1 MRTNSKSIFF
11 KLFLT
16 ISLIVLFIILIFVS
30 IFEINFSKSNIFYI
44 LFIVFISFSLIS
56 YISKKIS
63 RPLNEMVDSARNFA
77 QGQFSNKI
85 KSSNISEINS
95 LAQSLNG
102 MAKQLNDRINTITF
116 QKNENEAILWGMKD
130 GLLATNRA
138 NEIIK
143 INEFSS
149 KLFDLKENV
158 LGIDI
163 RTVIRNKNFLE
174 FYSQVC
180 SNQSDIGIESEIDD
194 INKKS
199 ILCSGSSLK
208 AEDGSYIGNVIVVR
222 DITMLKNLEKVRKEF
237 VANVS
242 HELRTPITALQG
254 YIETLKDVVDKED
267 REYFLKI
274 IEKNALRMNSIID
287 DLLQL
292 SKLEESNQS
301 GLDMKEVNIQ
311 NLIAVSVNEC
321 SFFADKKNIKI
332 NISCENIK
340 FCLNDRLIRESLVN
354 LIKNSIQYSPSNS
367 SINIS
372 AFYKNKELYLK
383 VEDHGIGIEKKELD
397 RIFERFYCVD
407 RSHSKKTGGT
417 GLGLSIVKHIATIH
431 RGRILVDSELDKG
444 SVFTL
449 IIPE

>member
-1 MRTNSKSIFF
+1 
-11 KLFLT
+11 
-16 ISLIVLFIILIFVS
+16 
-30 IFEINFSKSNIFYI
+30 
-44 LFIVFISFSLIS
+44 
-56 YISKKIS
+56 
-63 RPLNEMVDSARNFA
+63 
-77 QGQFSNKI
+77 
-85 KSSNISEINS
+85 
-95 LAQSLNG
+95 
-102 MAKQLNDRINTITF
+102 
-116 QKNENEAILWGMKD
+116 
-130 GLLATNRA
+130 
-138 NEIIK
+138 
-143 INEFSS
+143 
-149 KLFDLKENV
+149 
-158 LGIDI
+158 
-163 RTVIRNKNFLE
+163 
-174 FYSQVC
+174 
-180 SNQSDIGIESEIDD
+180 
-194 INKKS
+194 
-199 ILCSGSSLK
+199 
-208 AEDGSYIGNVIVVR
+208 
-222 DITMLKNLEKVRKEF
+222 MLKNLEKVRKEF

-301 GLDMKEVNIQ
+301 GLDIKEVNIQ

-431 RGRILVDSELDKG
+431 KGRILVDSELDKG